1 MENLRNST
9 LQRLLI
15 LVFLC
20 TSLLSQTQM
29 LYACEMMDGKPK
41 PVCCCGERLS
51 DVCPMADAC
60 GLFENAEATRCCEI
74 SHDALTDEAV
84 MHGASTADLL
94 TQLLDG
100 PQPPPVIDLRPLS
113 PAALSTF
120 SLPVPLPDA
129 PPVSRAGAQTYLHT
143 LRLRL

>member
-1 MENLRNST
+1 MERFRNLT
-9 LQRLLI
+9 LQRTLI

-20 TSLLSQTQM
+20 TSLLSQTQI
-29 LYACEMMDGKPK
+29 LFACEMMDDKPRL
-41 PVCCCGERLS
+41 VCCCGEHLS

-60 GLFENAEATRCCEI
+60 GLFENADVKHCCEV

-84 MHGASTADLL
+84 MHGTSTADLL

-100 PQPPPVIDLRPLS
+100 PQPPPVIQFRPLVPDS
-113 PAALSTF
+113 LALTSR
-120 SLPVPLPDA
+120 PVLLPDEPSVA
-129 PPVSRAGAQTYLHT
+129 RMGKHTYLHT